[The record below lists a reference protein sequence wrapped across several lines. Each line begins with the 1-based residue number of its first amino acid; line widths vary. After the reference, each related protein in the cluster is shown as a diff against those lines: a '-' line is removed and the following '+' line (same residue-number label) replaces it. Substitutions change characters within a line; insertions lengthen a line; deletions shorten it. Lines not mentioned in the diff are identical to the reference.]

1 MSDSKKG
8 IHHISII
15 SGEGQTN
22 AEFYVQSLGLR
33 MVLKTVNQ
41 DDPSNY
47 HLFYANGAGQP
58 GSSITFFPWPRA
70 VKGEAGTGQ
79 TSVISFGVP
88 KHSLDFWEKRLSDEN
103 VEYKEPFKRFG
114 YKVLQFE
121 DPDGLILELIFVSSM
136 ESVPGWKSEYVPE
149 EHSIRG
155 FWSATLRL
163 SEMDQTA
170 QLLEQVLGFTKKEA
184 SGKQTL
190 FDSNSEIGRYLII
203 EETGQYQ
210 PTKNGRGIVH
220 HIAFRAKNEQE
231 LRQMRAE
238 VIDFGLSPTDVIDR
252 HVFKSVYFQSP
263 GGVLFEMASDDPG
276 YKSVVE
282 DESEMG
288 KNLFLPPWLERKR
301 EEIENRLPEILFD
314 VMCFV

>member
-1 MSDSKKG
+1 MSDKG

-15 SGEGQTN
+15 SGDGQTN
-22 AEFYVQSLGLR
+22 AEFYVQTLGLR

-41 DDPSNY
+41 DDPSSY

-79 TSVISFGVP
+79 TTVIAFGVP
-88 KHSLDFWEKRLSDEN
+88 ESSLDFWKERLSYRG
-103 VEYKEPFKRFG
+103 VGYKEPFDRFG
-114 YKVLQFE
+114 YKVLQFD
-121 DPDGLILELIFVSSM
+121 DPDGLTLELVFDSAMDSVS
-136 ESVPGWKSEYVPE
+136 GWDSEYVPE

-163 SEMDQTA
+163 SEMDETA
-170 QLLEQVLGFTKKEA
+170 QLLEQVLGFNKKES
-184 SGKQTL
+184 SGKLTL
-190 FDSNSEIGRYLII
+190 FESNSEIGRYLII
-203 EETGQYQ
+203 EETGEYQ

-220 HIAFRAKNEQE
+220 HIAFRAKNEKE
-231 LRQMRAE
+231 LREMRAE

-282 DESEMG
+282 DEKEMG
-288 KNLFLPPWLERKR
+288 KKLFLPPWLERKR
-301 EEIENRLPEILFD
+301 EEIENRLPEIS
-314 VMCFV
+314 V

>member
-1 MSDSKKG
+1 MSESKKG

-15 SGEGQTN
+15 SGDGQTN
-22 AEFYVQSLGLR
+22 AEFYVKTLGLR

-79 TSVISFGVP
+79 TTVIAFGVP
-88 KHSLDFWEKRLSDEN
+88 EKSLEFWTNRLADQH
-103 VEYKEPFKRFG
+103 VEYKEPFERFG

-121 DPDGLILELIFVSSM
+121 DPDGLTLEFVFDSSM
-136 ESVPGWKSEYVPE
+136 DSVSGWESEYVSE
-149 EHSIRG
+149 EYSIRG

-163 SEMDQTA
+163 SEMTPTA
-170 QLLEQVLGFTKKEA
+170 ELLEKVLGFSKKE
-184 SGKQTL
+184 STGNFTL
-190 FDSNSEIGRYLII
+190 FESNSEIGRYLII
-203 EETGQYQ
+203 EETGEHQ

-220 HIAFRAKNEQE
+220 HIAFRAKNEEE
-231 LRQMRAE
+231 LRKMRDE
-238 VIDFGLSPTDVIDR
+238 VVDLGLSPTDIIDR

-276 YKSVVE
+276 YKSVVD

-288 KNLFLPPWLERKR
+288 KKLFLPPWLERKR
-301 EEIENRLPEILFD
+301 EEIESRLPEIT
-314 VMCFV
+314 V